1 MARGVRVIGLGLLS
15 LLLAASIFL
24 SGCTRYAN
32 EEQLT
37 ALDETQSAA
46 VSAEDQLAEK
56 KAEKAALEAKL
67 AEKQEELKQVKAEQE
82 KVTAKLQ

>member
-1 MARGVRVIGLGLLS
+1 MARGVRVMGLGLLS

-82 KVTAKLQ
+82 KVKAKLQ

>member
-1 MARGVRVIGLGLLS
+1 MARGVRFIGFGLLS
-15 LLLAASIFL
+15 LLLAASIFI

-46 VSAEDQLAEK
+46 VSAEDQLAGK

-67 AEKQEELKQVKAEQE
+67 AEKQAELKQVQAEKE